1 VKIISGAEK
10 KRNEGYA
17 SRDARHNGGVSSRS
31 FGIAGVLCS
40 GAVKIKNET
49 SLCSLLGINM
59 KIHEFVR
66 AAAQLYLGV
75 AINLHGVQLLVK
87 RAADKVREARK
98 KLRGSG

>member
-1 VKIISGAEK
+1 
-10 KRNEGYA
+10 
-17 SRDARHNGGVSSRS
+17 
-31 FGIAGVLCS
+31 
-40 GAVKIKNET
+40 
-49 SLCSLLGINM
+49 M

-98 KLRGSG
+98 KLQGSG